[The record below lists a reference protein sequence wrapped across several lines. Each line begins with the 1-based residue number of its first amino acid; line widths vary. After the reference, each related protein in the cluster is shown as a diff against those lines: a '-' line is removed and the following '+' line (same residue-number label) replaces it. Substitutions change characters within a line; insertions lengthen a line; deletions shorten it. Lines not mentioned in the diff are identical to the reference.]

1 MDCSGDRPARSDGGL
16 GLGAE
21 ETLGQ
26 VRAAHGAAPA
36 TRAMEVKGGEVVD
49 REGGWRL
56 ARGRCCSFGD
66 GQLAHE

>member
-21 ETLGQ
+21 EMLGQ

-36 TRAMEVKGGEVVD
+36 TRALEASGGQG
-49 REGGWRL
+49 RNGANATRSGGVE
-56 ARGRCCSFGD
+56 RGSGCVSS
-66 GQLAHE
+66 L